1 MSIGIKNIIDNYET
15 YYLVECEDGS
25 ICSISKEDPY
35 CSPVYIDYIKKLMN
49 ETELGADELIDK
61 IKKINKLDD
70 TEYKIGYK
78 RVSDNKIQIY
88 IIFPDGK
95 IMEW

>member
-1 MSIGIKNIIDNYET
+1 MSIEIKNIIDNYDN
-15 YYLVECEDGS
+15 YCLAECEDGCFCL
-25 ICSISKEDPY
+25 IEKGDPY
-35 CSPVYIDYIKKLMN
+35 CDHFCIDYIHKLMN

-61 IKKINKLDD
+61 IQKINKLDII
-70 TEYKIGYK
+70 YKIGYK
-78 RVSDNKIQIY
+78 RVSDDKIQIY

>member
-1 MSIGIKNIIDNYET
+1 MSIGIKNIIDNYEN
-15 YYLVECEDGS
+15 YYLVECEDGR

-35 CSPVYIDYIKKLMN
+35 CSIAHINYIKKLIN

-61 IKKINKLDD
+61 IKKINKLDIKG
-70 TEYKIGYK
+70 KIGYK
-78 RVSDNKIQIY
+78 RVSDSKIQIY
-88 IIFPDGK
+88 LIFPDGK